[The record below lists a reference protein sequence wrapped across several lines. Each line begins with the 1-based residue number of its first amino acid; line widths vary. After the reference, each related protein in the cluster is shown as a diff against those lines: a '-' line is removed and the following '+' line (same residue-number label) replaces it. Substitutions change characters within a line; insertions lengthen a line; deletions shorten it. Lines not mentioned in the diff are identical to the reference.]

1 MEICHIKSC
10 LAFARAHCKVM
21 GSNPVNCQ
29 RVLVLLQNLH
39 IEHVFMW
46 EIRIKFSYK
55 FLTNN
60 SNQILVTFALNHH
73 SSALAIFVIRKKVF
87 SWIKVALLAYSNG
100 SLSRKFYINGPQL
113 IYLSQLEHKTEDFA
127 KINPF
132 QTVPVIEHNG
142 HNIIESVAIL
152 RYLTST
158 HKVDDHWYPN
168 EPLAQ
173 ARVDEYLSWQ
183 HANTRSALTL

>member
-1 MEICHIKSC
+1 MPF
-10 LAFARAHCKVM
+10 L
-21 GSNPVNCQ
+21 
-29 RVLVLLQNLH
+29 
-39 IEHVFMW
+39 
-46 EIRIKFSYK
+46 RIQ
-55 FLTNN
+55 T
-60 SNQILVTFALNHH
+60 T
-73 SSALAIFVIRKKVF
+73 AI
-87 SWIKVALLAYSNG
+87 
-100 SLSRKFYINGPQL
+100 SLSRKFHINGPQL
-113 IYLSQLEHKTEDFA
+113 IYFSQLEHKTEDFA

-183 HANTRSALTL
+183 HANTRSGLTLDCFLSVMALLVMAHLSLVSSPKDISTAPLANQR